1 MGKKEQRNI
10 TSLTTSFNYTQIL
23 LVACL
28 TVLNLVKVESRHTQ
42 VLLVVCLT
50 VFNLVRVESSF
61 ATELYTFTMLSF
73 LMNDNFISN
82 INSIIN
88 LFS

>member
-10 TSLTTSFNYTQIL
+10 TSLTTSCNYTQIL

-28 TVLNLVKVESRHTQ
+28 TVLNVVKVESRHTQ

-61 ATELYTFTMLSF
+61 ATELYTFTFLSF

-88 LFS
+88 LFL

>member
-10 TSLTTSFNYTQIL
+10 TSLTTSLNYTQIL

-28 TVLNLVKVESRHTQ
+28 TVLNLVKVKSRHTQ

-88 LFS
+88 LFL